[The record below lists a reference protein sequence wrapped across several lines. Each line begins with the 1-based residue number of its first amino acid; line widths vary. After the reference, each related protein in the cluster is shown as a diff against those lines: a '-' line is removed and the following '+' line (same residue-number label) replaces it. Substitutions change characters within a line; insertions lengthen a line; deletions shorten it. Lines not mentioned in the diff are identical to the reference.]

1 MVQFDYDNSSTYD
14 INNPKRIDLS
24 KIDDVTPADIGLTP
38 YMIKKYMFGLKIVDP
53 DTKQELDDSVY
64 EHLIDTKIPYAEQ
77 QLGIAILPRI
87 IANERH
93 DYYANDFMHYNYIQT
108 YERPI
113 LQVNSVEMM
122 YNNQR
127 LEKFPTSW
135 LKVYTR
141 TGEIEVNPAVIVGD
155 SSVMNGGEAYMDGT
169 QAISSAPLWGLP
181 GIASTDVV
189 PQALQYTYVAG
200 MLPPTRRGITRD
212 WEVPLDLVQ
221 LIAKYVLRELL
232 EIWGD
237 LIIGAGIAGES
248 LSVDGISES
257 TTTTQSAM
265 YTGGAARIKL
275 IDDTIASLE
284 QGLRNRYGYNKG
296 NL

>member
-1 MVQFDYDNSSTYD
+1 MVQFDYNNASTYD

-24 KIDDVTPADIGLTP
+24 KVDDVTPADIGLTP

-141 TGEIEVNPAVIVGD
+141 TGEIEINPAVIVGD
-155 SSVMNGGEAYMDGT
+155 SSVLNGGEAYMNGT

>member
-1 MVQFDYDNSSTYD
+1 MVQIDYDNGSTYD

-38 YMIKKYMFGLKIVDP
+38 YMIKKYMFGLRIVDP
-53 DTKQELDDSVY
+53 NTKQELDDSVY

-87 IANERH
+87 VANERH

-200 MLPPTRRGITRD
+200 MLPPTRRGVTRD

>member
-1 MVQFDYDNSSTYD
+1 MVQFDYNNGSTYD
-14 INNPKRIDLS
+14 INNPKRIDLA
-24 KIDDVTPADIGLTP
+24 KVDDVTPADIGLTP

-127 LEKFPTSW
+127 REKFPTSW

-155 SSVMNGGEAYMDGT
+155 SSVMNGGEAYMNGA

>member
-1 MVQFDYDNSSTYD
+1 MVQFDYNNGSTYD
-14 INNPKRIDLS
+14 INNPKRIDLD
-24 KIDDVTPADIGLTP
+24 KVDDVTPADIGLTP

-155 SSVMNGGEAYMDGT
+155 SSVMNGGEAYMNGT

-181 GIASTDVV
+181 GVASTDVV

>member
-24 KIDDVTPADIGLTP
+24 KVDDVTPADIGLTP
-38 YMIKKYMFGLKIVDP
+38 YMIKKYMFGLRIVDP

-141 TGEIEVNPAVIVGD
+141 TGEVEVNPAVIVGD
-155 SSVMNGGEAYMDGT
+155 SSVMNGGEAYMNGA

>member
-1 MVQFDYDNSSTYD
+1 MVQFNYNNGSTYD
-14 INNPKRIDLS
+14 INNPKRIDLA
-24 KIDDVTPADIGLTP
+24 KVDDVTPADIGLTP

-155 SSVMNGGEAYMDGT
+155 SSVMNGGEAYMNGT

>member
-24 KIDDVTPADIGLTP
+24 KVDDVTPADIGLTP
-38 YMIKKYMFGLKIVDP
+38 YMIKKYMFGLRIVDP

-113 LQVNSVEMM
+113 LQVNSVEMV

-155 SSVMNGGEAYMDGT
+155 SNVMNGGEAYMDGA

>member
-1 MVQFDYDNSSTYD
+1 MTGVQTC
-14 INNPKRIDLS
+14 
-24 KIDDVTPADIGLTP
+24 A
-38 YMIKKYMFGLKIVDP
+38 
-53 DTKQELDDSVY
+53 
-64 EHLIDTKIPYAEQ
+64 
-77 QLGIAILPRI
+77 LP
-87 IANERH
+87 
-93 DYYANDFMHYNYIQT
+93 
-108 YERPI
+108 
-113 LQVNSVEMM
+113 
-122 YNNQR
+122 
-127 LEKFPTSW
+127 
-135 LKVYTR
+135 
-141 TGEIEVNPAVIVGD
+141 
-155 SSVMNGGEAYMDGT
+155 
-169 QAISSAPLWGLP
+169 ISPLWGLP

>member
-1 MVQFDYDNSSTYD
+1 MVQFDYDNASTYD
-14 INNPKRIDLS
+14 INNPKRIDLA
-24 KIDDVTPADIGLTP
+24 KVDDVTPADIGLTP

-155 SSVMNGGEAYMDGT
+155 SNVLNGGEAYMNGT

>member
-1 MVQFDYDNSSTYD
+1 MVQIYYDNGSTYD
-14 INNPKRIDLS
+14 INNPKRIDLA
-24 KIDDVTPADIGLTP
+24 KVNDVTPADIGLTP
-38 YMIKKYMFGLKIVDP
+38 YMIKKYMFGLRIVDP
-53 DTKQELDDSVY
+53 NTKQELDDSVY

-87 IANERH
+87 VANERH

-200 MLPPTRRGITRD
+200 MLPPTRRGVTRD

>member
-1 MVQFDYDNSSTYD
+1 MVQFDYNNGSTYD
-14 INNPKRIDLS
+14 INNPKRIDLA

-141 TGEIEVNPAVIVGD
+141 TGEIEINPAVIVGD
-155 SSVMNGGEAYMDGT
+155 SNVLNGGEAYMNGT

-181 GIASTDVV
+181 GIASTAVV

-248 LSVDGISES
+248 LSIDGISES

>member
-1 MVQFDYDNSSTYD
+1 MVQFDYDNASTYD

-24 KIDDVTPADIGLTP
+24 KVDDVTPADIGLTP

-155 SSVMNGGEAYMDGT
+155 SSVLNGGEAYMNGT

>member
-1 MVQFDYDNSSTYD
+1 MVQFDYNNGSTYD
-14 INNPKRIDLS
+14 INNPKRIDLA
-24 KIDDVTPADIGLTP
+24 KVDDVTPADIGLTP

-155 SSVMNGGEAYMDGT
+155 SSVMNGGEAYMNGT

>member
-1 MVQFDYDNSSTYD
+1 MVQFDYDNGSTYD

-24 KIDDVTPADIGLTP
+24 KVDDVTPADIGLTP

-155 SSVMNGGEAYMDGT
+155 SSVMNGGEAYMNGT

-181 GIASTDVV
+181 GVASTDVV

>member
-1 MVQFDYDNSSTYD
+1 MVQFDYNNASTYD
-14 INNPKRIDLS
+14 INNPKRIDLD

-141 TGEIEVNPAVIVGD
+141 TGEIEINPAVIVGD
-155 SSVMNGGEAYMDGT
+155 SSVLNGGEAYMNGT

-200 MLPPTRRGITRD
+200 MLPPTRRGVTRD

-296 NL
+296 SL

>member
-1 MVQFDYDNSSTYD
+1 MVQFDYNNGSTYD
-14 INNPKRIDLS
+14 INNPKRIDLA

-87 IANERH
+87 VANERH

-141 TGEIEVNPAVIVGD
+141 TGEIEINPAVIVGD
-155 SSVMNGGEAYMDGT
+155 SSVLNGGEAYMNGT

>member
-1 MVQFDYDNSSTYD
+1 MVQFDYNNASTYD
-14 INNPKRIDLS
+14 INNPKRIDLA

-155 SSVMNGGEAYMDGT
+155 SNVLNGGEAYMNGT

>member
-1 MVQFDYDNSSTYD
+1 MVQFDYNNGSTYD
-14 INNPKRIDLS
+14 INNPKRIDLA

-141 TGEIEVNPAVIVGD
+141 TGEIEINPAVIVGD
-155 SSVMNGGEAYMDGT
+155 SNVLNGEEAYMNGT

-248 LSVDGISES
+248 LSIDGISES

-265 YTGGAARIKL
+265 YTGGAARIRL